1 MEGIGFEEL
10 LLRQRRGDISREDSF
25 TVHPTPTHNHVL
37 ARNQTHSPIAARFRR
52 RRRRVPGRG
61 REEEGVEFH
70 GELG

>member
-10 LLRQRRGDISREDSF
+10 LLPEERGYKQGGLF
-25 TVHPTPTHNHVL
+25 TVHLTPTHNHVL
-37 ARNQTHSPIAARFRR
+37 TRNQTHSPIAARFRR